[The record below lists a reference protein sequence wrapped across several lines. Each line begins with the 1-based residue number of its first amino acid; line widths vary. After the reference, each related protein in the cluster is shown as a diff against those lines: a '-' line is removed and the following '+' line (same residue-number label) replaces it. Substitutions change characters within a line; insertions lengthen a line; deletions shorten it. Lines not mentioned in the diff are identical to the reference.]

1 MTAGK
6 ITIVLAIAAS
16 IKLLSAQDEALD
28 KQTLRSLSVLKQ
40 TLKNLEP
47 ELKNLEPGQ
56 RNFESALTGALS
68 LDLDRVRNMPSSSSP
83 EERHKAF
90 VEVMI
95 RNGTLSHDAIK
106 YLQAS
111 TEWRQELL
119 RGGWSARAEDQT
131 VMAGLIKVDA
141 CALAAVAYTKTV
153 SAYGDALRNGQTGE
167 AELQRVPAARK
178 RLLDAMAAEQ

>member
-6 ITIVLAIAAS
+6 VTIVLAIAAS

-40 TLKNLEP
+40 ALKNLEP
-47 ELKNLEPGQ
+47 ELNNLEPAQ
-56 RNFESALTGALS
+56 TNFESALTGALS
-68 LDLDRVRNMPSSSSP
+68 LDLDKMRDMPSSSSP

-95 RNGTLSHDAIK
+95 RNGRLSHDAIK

-111 TEWRQELL
+111 T
-119 RGGWSARAEDQT
+119 
-131 VMAGLIKVDA
+131 
-141 CALAAVAYTKTV
+141 
-153 SAYGDALRNGQTGE
+153 
-167 AELQRVPAARK
+167 
-178 RLLDAMAAEQ
+178 